1 MKEAF
6 GASSGPALPM
16 VIAKVTF
23 EPTVAVDGAVF
34 VTNMSDDCAY
44 ATVAKRKEINTNA
57 RRIMFVEQ

>member
-1 MKEAF
+1 M
-6 GASSGPALPM
+6 PM